1 MIRAI
6 LRAQLLTMR
15 FGWGRRALTVIA
27 GLVWYA
33 LWAFVA
39 VAIGIA
45 LAAATPAELAL
56 YLPMGLL
63 GVCAYWQFMPLA
75 SASMG
80 SALDLR
86 KLVIYPIPHRKL
98 FGIEV
103 LLRLTTGV
111 EMLLVLIAGA
121 LGVARNTAGAGLRAA
136 AVLPLLVA
144 FNLLLSTGARVVL
157 ERILSR
163 RKLREVGALLLAMV
177 WVVPRLL
184 FHFGYGHNLLER
196 AGGSMQSA
204 ILPWT
209 AAADVALGRSPALAF
224 LSLAAWTVAALFFG
238 RWQFERSLRH
248 DAVAAQATPANAS
261 ATRVAIAD
269 RLYRL
274 PALFWRDPLAAI
286 VEKELRTLARTPRFR
301 TVFIMGFTFGLAIW
315 VPTAVNRSGPPEP
328 WFLTLVAIYA
338 LTLLG
343 QVSYWNCFGFDRSA
357 TAFYFAAPV
366 SFTRVLVGKNVAAMV
381 FIYLEVAMVIVTTTA
396 LRLAAGWRNAVETLA
411 VTGVCALYLLAL
423 GNWGSVRYPAGL
435 SGERLA
441 RGGGRGFQG
450 FLFLIYPV
458 ALLPVGLAFLARYA
472 FDSETVFGL
481 VLAGSAVLGGVFYW
495 MALDT
500 AVKSAATR
508 REQLVAALTTSDG
521 PVAGE

>member
-1 MIRAI
+1 MIWAI
-6 LRAQLLTMR
+6 LRIQLLTMR
-15 FGWGRRALTVIA
+15 SGWGRRALSLVA
-27 GLVWYA
+27 GLIWYA

-39 VAIGIA
+39 VAVGLS
-45 LAAATPAELAL
+45 LADASPAELAL

-63 GVCAYWQFMPLA
+63 GVCAYWQLMPVA

-86 KLVIYPIPHRKL
+86 KLVLYPIPHRKL
-98 FGIEV
+98 FAIEV

-111 EMLLVLIAGA
+111 EMLLVLVAGA
-121 LGVARNTAGAGLRAA
+121 IGVARHGGGAGVRA
-136 AVLPLLVA
+136 VVVVPILIA
-144 FNLLLSTGARVVL
+144 FNLLLSTGTRSLL

-163 RKLREVGALLLAMV
+163 RKVRELGALLLAMV

-184 FHFGYGHNLLER
+184 FHFGYGHNALER
-196 AGGSMQSA
+196 AGASMQSA
-204 ILPWT
+204 VLPWT
-209 AAADVALGRSPALAF
+209 AAADVIVGRSPAIGF
-224 LSLAAWTVAALFFG
+224 VSLAAWTVAAFVFG
-238 RWQFERSLRH
+238 RWQFERSMRH
-248 DAVAAQATPANAS
+248 DAVAAQATPAQAS
-261 ATRVAIAD
+261 PTRVAIAD
-269 RLYRL
+269 WLYRL

-315 VPTAVNRSGPPEP
+315 LPTAVNRKGPAEP
-328 WFLTLVAIYA
+328 WFLTVVAVYA

-366 SFTRVLVGKNVAAMV
+366 SFTRVLVAKNVAAMV
-381 FIYLEVAMVIVTTTA
+381 FIYLEVVMVIATTTV
-396 LRLAAGWRNAVETLA
+396 LGLAAGWRNTAETLA
-411 VTGVCALYLLAL
+411 VTGVCAAYLLGL

-441 RGGGRGFQG
+441 HGGGRGFQG

-458 ALLPVGLAFLARYA
+458 ALLPVGLAYLARYA
-472 FDSETVFGL
+472 FDSELMFGI

-495 MALDT
+495 MALDS
-500 AVKSAATR
+500 AVTSAATR
-508 REQLVAALTTSDG
+508 REQLVALLTTSDG
-521 PVAGE
+521 PVAEE

>member
-15 FGWGRRALTVIA
+15 FGWGRRALSVVA
-27 GLVWYA
+27 GLIWYA

-39 VAIGIA
+39 VAIGLA
-45 LAAATPAELAL
+45 LADATPAELAL

-63 GVCAYWQFMPLA
+63 GVCAYWQLMPVA

-86 KLVIYPIPHRKL
+86 KLIVYPIPHRKL
-98 FGIEV
+98 FAIEV

-111 EMLLVLIAGA
+111 EMLLVLVAGA
-121 LGVARNTAGAGLRAA
+121 IGMGRHGGGLRAA
-136 AVLPLLVA
+136 VVVPIVVA
-144 FNLLLSTGARVVL
+144 FNLLLSTGTRSLL

-163 RKLREVGALLLAMV
+163 RKIREVGALLLAML
-177 WVVPRLL
+177 WVAPRLL
-184 FHFGYGHNLLER
+184 FHFGYGQHMLDR
-196 AGGSMQSA
+196 AGASMQSA

-209 AAADVALGRSPALAF
+209 AAADVVLGRAPAIGF
-224 LSLAAWTVAALFFG
+224 VSLGAWTVAALFFG

-248 DAVAAQATPANAS
+248 DAVAAQATPAQS
-261 ATRVAIAD
+261 AGRWAAVAE

-274 PALFWRDPLAAI
+274 PALLWRDPLAAI

-315 VPTAVNRSGPPEP
+315 VPTAVNRKGPAEP
-328 WFLTLVAIYA
+328 WFLTLVAVYA

-366 SFTRVLVGKNVAAMV
+366 SFTRVLVAKNIAAMV
-381 FIYLEVAMVIVTTTA
+381 FIYLEVGMVIATTTI
-396 LRLAAGWRNAVETLA
+396 LGLAAGWRNAAETLA
-411 VTGVCALYLLAL
+411 VTGVCAAYLLAL
-423 GNWGSVRYPAGL
+423 GNWGSVRYPTGL

-441 RGGGRGFQG
+441 HGGGRGFQG

-458 ALLPVGLAFLARYA
+458 ALLPVGLAYLARYA
-472 FDSETVFGL
+472 FDSELMFGI

-495 MALDT
+495 MALDA
-500 AVKSAATR
+500 AVTSAATR

-521 PVAGE
+521 PVSGE